1 MSVIFAKEA
10 EDLFVIT
17 IQGLLTFQDL
27 TEVQNKARSEIDP
40 QQKVNI
46 LILAQQF
53 IGWGKGGDWGDVS
66 FMYEVDPS
74 LEKIAIVATQ
84 KWRDEIMM
92 FVGADRRQA
101 VVKFFLDDQERD
113 ARSWL
118 KDQTT

>member
-1 MSVIFAKEA
+1 MIFAKEA

-27 TEVQNKARSEIDP
+27 TEVQNRARAEMDP

-53 IGWGKGGDWGDVS
+53 AGWGKGGDWGDVS